1 MLSLVEAAVT
11 QPQEKLLSSEM
22 NLLNNLCLMGL
33 SIIFCFCAY
42 LYFSLFFLSP
52 QLRYCVLLFCVL
64 FSSRLF
70 ILCWSHSLILSV
82 LHSGNPHGFEKERK

>member
-11 QPQEKLLSSEM
+11 QAQEKLLSSEM

-42 LYFSLFFLSP
+42 LYFSLLLPSS
-52 QLRYCVLLFCVL
+52 QLWYCVLLLRV
-64 FSSRLF
+64 
-70 ILCWSHSLILSV
+70 ILSPS
-82 LHSGNPHGFEKERK
+82 LYSPRRLAFSLALSFRIIARL